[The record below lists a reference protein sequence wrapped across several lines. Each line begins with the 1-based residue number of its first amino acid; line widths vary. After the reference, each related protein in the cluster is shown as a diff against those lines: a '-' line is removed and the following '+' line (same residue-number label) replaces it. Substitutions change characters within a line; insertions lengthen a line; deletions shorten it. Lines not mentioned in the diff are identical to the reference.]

1 MRFFPFEGRAAEV
14 SPSGHLM
21 KKAPR
26 TASESPAPLSAMIRA
41 YLDFCRIE
49 KGLAALTVDAYT
61 RDLKQFHL
69 WCTGQGTAAEVP
81 SGEHVRRYLDS
92 LYDSGLAGRSIGR
105 HLVSLRNFYRFLL
118 AENQITHDPTAL
130 IPLPRHG
137 MGLPKYLNRQ
147 QVETITAPVAAAV
160 DGAFQHQQLRDQAM
174 CELLYA
180 SGLRVSELCRLE
192 TADLNAEL
200 GVLRVLGKG
209 NKQRMVPVG
218 KEALAAIAEYL
229 RTARAPLL
237 KSRVSKYLF
246 VTSRGGPLTR
256 QGFWKAL
263 GLRGRRAGIF
273 EGLSPH
279 VLRHTFATHLL
290 EGGADL
296 RSVQTMLGHADIS
309 TTQIYTHVARS
320 RLRQVVDQHHPRAQ
334 RTSAQP
340 APPAGP
346 QSGPEPAKGSP

>member
-1 MRFFPFEGRAAEV
+1 
-14 SPSGHLM
+14 M
-21 KKAPR
+21 KKAPP
-26 TASESPAPLSAMIRA
+26 TDVQSFAPLPVLIRA
-41 YLDFCRIE
+41 YLDYCRIE
-49 KGLAALTVDAYT
+49 KGLAALTVDAYS
-61 RDLKQFHL
+61 RDLLQFDR
-69 WCTGQGTAAEVP
+69 WCHQQGTTAGVP
-81 SGEHVRRYLDS
+81 GDEHVRRYLDS

-130 IPLPRHG
+130 VPLPRHG
-137 MGLPKYLNRQ
+137 QALPKFLNRQ
-147 QVETITAPVAAAV
+147 QVENLTGPGDTEGPLR
-160 DGAFQHQQLRDQAM
+160 LRDQAM
-174 CELLYA
+174 CDLLYA

-218 KEALAAIAEYL
+218 KQALAAIETYL
-229 RTARAPLL
+229 NLARPQIL
-237 KSRVSKYLF
+237 KSRVSKHLF
-246 VTSRGGPLTR
+246 ITARGGPLTR

-263 GLRGRRAGIF
+263 GLRGKRAGIF

-334 RTSAQP
+334 RLR
-340 APPAGP
+340 APKLSEQDASSRKDPH
-346 QSGPEPAKGSP
+346 E